1 MIPRNRLIAGSAG
14 VLLLGAITFALAD
27 RLEDTF
33 YIPLDNKAI
42 KYADTPVDDPVYHL
56 EERVEKGQTKL
67 DYEQNGLGYLP
78 SVLQHLG
85 VPVDSQIMVFSQ
97 TSFQA
102 RRVSPHRPRAIY
114 FNDDVSVGFVQ
125 DGEAVEL
132 AALDPRQG
140 VILYTLGAEQSNPPD
155 FARRDDCLTCHQGGP
170 SLGVPGFIVSS
181 VYPSMSGLRGEHT
194 GGFETDDRTDL
205 EDRWGGWYVSGKLGA
220 QKHLGNFIP
229 DPDRPD
235 ALKERQPE
243 DVDALDGFFDTSPYL
258 SNVSDVV
265 ALMTLEH
272 QAHMANLITR
282 IGWDT
287 RIAQSEGKLE
297 ASQTKLDSEIDD
309 MVRYMLFAEA
319 APIKY
324 PIQGASTF
332 SKTFPERGPR
342 DKQGRSL
349 RDFDLHTRL
358 FKYPLS
364 YMIYSRAFDAMP
376 DWARNRIYQKLY
388 DVLTG
393 KNTDPKFAKLT
404 PGDRQAVL
412 EIVRDTK
419 SNVPT
424 YWKTAASSK

>member
-1 MIPRNRLIAGSAG
+1 
-14 VLLLGAITFALAD
+14 VLLIGAATFALAD

-33 YIPLDNKAI
+33 YIPLDHKAI
-42 KYADTPVDDPVYHL
+42 KYADTPVDDAVYHL
-56 EERVEKGQTKL
+56 EQRVEKGQTKL
-67 DYEQNGLGYLP
+67 NYQPGGLGYLP
-78 SVLQHLG
+78 SVLQQLD

-102 RRVSPHRPRAIY
+102 KRVSPHRPRAIY
-114 FNDDVSVGFVQ
+114 FNDEVAVGLVQ
-125 DGEAVEL
+125 NGEAVEL
-132 AALDPRQG
+132 AALDPKQG
-140 VILYTLGAEQSNPPD
+140 VILYTLNAEQSNPPD

-170 SLGVPGFIVSS
+170 TLGVPGFVISS
-181 VYPSMSGLRGEHT
+181 IYPTMSGLRGEHT
-194 GGFETDDRTDL
+194 GGFETDDRTPL
-205 EDRWGGWYVSGKLGA
+205 EDRWGGWFVSGKLGG

-229 DPDRPD
+229 DPDNPD
-235 ALKERQPE
+235 ALKEREPQ
-243 DVDALDGFFDTSPYL
+243 DVGTLDGIFDTSPYL

-272 QAHMANLITR
+272 QVHMANLITR

-287 RIAQSEGKLE
+287 RIAASEGKLD
-297 ASQTKLDSEIDD
+297 ASREKLDSEIDE

-319 APIKY
+319 APIKH

-332 SKTFPERGPR
+332 TRTFATRGPR

-349 RDFDLHTRL
+349 RDFDLQTRL

-376 DWARNRIYQKLY
+376 DWARNRVYQKLY

-393 KNTDPKFAKLT
+393 KNNDSKFSNLS
-404 PGDRQAVL
+404 PEDRRAVL

-419 SNVPT
+419 PNLPA
-424 YWKTAASSK
+424 YWKAAA